1 MTNLLVVDALSV
13 DVRVPKHGYC
23 RAVSDV
29 SFSIGAGESL
39 GLVGESGCGKTLT
52 TLALLGLLP
61 QPVVMQSGGR
71 ILWDGEDL
79 SAGGAAAFRA
89 VRGSRIGY
97 IPQDPMNALNPVHAI
112 GKQVME
118 AVRVHH
124 KGLTRQE
131 VTRRAVTLLDHV
143 GVPNP
148 EERLKAYPHELSGGL
163 RQRVLIAMALAG
175 DPDLLVADEPTTAL
189 DVTIQAQVLRLLDQ
203 LRRDRAMALLMV
215 SHDLAVVSQT
225 CDRVVVLYAGQCV
238 ETGDAP
244 DVLSAPTH
252 PYTKGLLASLPGH
265 RVMGGSSERLSAIP
279 GSVPELGYWPT
290 GCRFRDRCSR
300 AEGLCAREEPPLSA
314 VGSRRAAACHFI
326 DESGAKRG

>member
-1 MTNLLVVDALSV
+1 MLAVQDLSV
-13 DVRVPKHGYC
+13 DVRVANHGYC

-29 SFSIGAGESL
+29 SFSIAPGESL

-61 QPVVMQSGGR
+61 EPVVMQSGGQ
-71 ILWDGEDL
+71 IVWDGENL
-79 SAGGAAAFRA
+79 SAQGRRAFRA
-89 VRGSRIGY
+89 IRGSKIGY
-97 IPQDPMNALNPVHAI
+97 VPQDPMNALNPVHAI
-112 GKQVME
+112 GKQVRE
-118 AVRVHH
+118 AVRVHNR
-124 KGLTRQE
+124 KLSRQD
-131 VTRRAVTLLDHV
+131 VHRKAVTLLEHV

-189 DVTIQAQVLRLLDQ
+189 DVTIQAQVLRLLDR
-203 LRRDRAMALLMV
+203 LRRERAMALLMV

-238 ETGDAP
+238 ETGPAQTVFSEP
-244 DVLSAPTH
+244 IH

-265 RVMGGSSERLSAIP
+265 RKLGGAADRLTAIP
-279 GSVPELGYWPT
+279 GAVPELGYWPS
-290 GCRFRDRCSR
+290 GCRFRDRCTR
-300 AEGLCAREEPPLSA
+300 AEGQCARVEPELQLFEPK
-314 VGSRRAAACHFI
+314 RHAACHFVEK
-326 DESGAKRG
+326 DGADRG